1 MDCVV
6 REVENIE
13 IIDVLLFIGTH
24 PELADCCMRQ
34 STVSRLRLRVDKREG
49 VYIITD
55 LNSTNGTSVGGY
67 KLQANETVSIQNRDV
82 ITVADLKYYFIET
95 YEG

>member
-1 MDCVV
+1 MF
-6 REVENIE
+6 R
-13 IIDVLLFIGTH
+13 LLSVSIRNWQISASGH
-24 PELADCCMRQ
+24 
-34 STVSRLRLRVDKREG
+34 STVSRLHLRVDKREG